1 MQWLLILIVEGF
13 CYLDTLLVL
22 VLGSL
27 WYMVFKCEFFSILSL
42 TSTEKDK
49 SHGIS
54 FQDVFWKLL
63 CFCCCG
69 CFSKN

>member
-13 CYLDTLLVL
+13 CYLDTLL

-54 FQDVFWKLL
+54 F
-63 CFCCCG
+63 
-69 CFSKN
+69 